1 MNAAQ
6 LRSWSGQEALLNT
19 TTRPHVLWRLHTT
32 SLASLSH
39 LSNTISSKLK
49 AMSNKDL
56 DSSNGML
63 NERSPGPSYST
74 SYNRQRPA
82 IGAFP
87 PRKQSS
93 VAQSIDWVG
102 EEAIA
107 NGNSLL
113 SSPPTTFSSA
123 RTSLAIGLLKLQQ
136 ELDSG
141 HVIAGAEYENL
152 IQGKTTSEHRFK
164 CQ

>member
-1 MNAAQ
+1 MNAAP
-6 LRSWSGQEALLNT
+6 LRSWSGQEAFLNT

-49 AMSNKDL
+49 AMSSKDL

-63 NERSPGPSYST
+63 SERSPGPSYST
-74 SYNRQRPA
+74 SYNRQWPA
-82 IGAFP
+82 VGAFP

-107 NGNSLL
+107 SSSLL

-136 ELDSG
+136 EMDSG
-141 HVIAGAEYENL
+141 HMIAGAEYENL
-152 IQGKTTSEHRFK
+152 IQGKDKITQKLE
-164 CQ
+164 